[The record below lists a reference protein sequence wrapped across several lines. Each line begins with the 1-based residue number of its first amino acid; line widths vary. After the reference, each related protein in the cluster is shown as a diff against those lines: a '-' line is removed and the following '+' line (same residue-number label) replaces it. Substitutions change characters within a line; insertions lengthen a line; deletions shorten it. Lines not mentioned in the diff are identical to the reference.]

1 MQHEEQKF
9 FYSSNSMSNDIN
21 INSFMRLQK
30 LMKSLLTLWTKNDQ
44 GQEHKLVEKTNK
56 TKEVLYKYFCVEK
69 TKK

>member
-9 FYSSNSMSNDIN
+9 FYSSNSMSIDIN

-30 LMKSLLTLWTKNDQ
+30 LMKSLLTLWAKNDQ
-44 GQEHKLVEKTNK
+44 GQEHMLVEKTNK